1 MGKVFC
7 FWELKDHGVLT
18 LNICFIFEWVKQ
30 TVYKADKAVYK
41 YPLYR
46 NIYWFFGN
54 KSFQGKLA
62 AITCRQKILILLKV
76 INFETVQI
84 F

>member
-1 MGKVFC
+1 MGKVFR

-54 KSFQGKLA
+54 KSF
-62 AITCRQKILILLKV
+62 
-76 INFETVQI
+76 
-84 F
+84 